1 VTAAG
6 VVPDTCGELAGKVA
20 PVVDRD
26 RCEGK
31 ADCVRVCPFDVF
43 EITTL
48 TRAQRSELSL
58 TGRLKALFH
67 GGKQA
72 LVVRPDACHACRLCI
87 DSCPERA
94 LQLAPLGARDVF
106 RSR

>member
-1 VTAAG
+1 MTSPE
-6 VVPDTCGELAGKVA
+6 VPQCSEITGKVA
-20 PVVDRD
+20 PVVDRN

-43 EITTL
+43 EIGTL
-48 TRAQRSELSL
+48 SAEQRSELSL

-72 LVVRPDACHACRLCI
+72 MIARPDACHACQLCV
-87 DSCPERA
+87 DACPEHA
-94 LQLAPLGARDVF
+94 LRLAPISPRT
-106 RSR
+106 R

>member
-1 VTAAG
+1 MTTAG
-6 VVPDTCGELAGKVA
+6 VDAPDSCSEIARRVA
-20 PVVDRD
+20 PVVDRN

-43 EITTL
+43 EMTTL
-48 TRAQRSELSL
+48 TAEQRSTLSL

-72 LVVRPDACHACRLCI
+72 LVVRPDACHACRLCV
-87 DSCPERA
+87 DACPEHA
-94 LQLAPLGARDVF
+94 LRLAPIDTPHPG
-106 RSR
+106 